1 MNTYFTILCG
11 GSGTRL
17 WPLSRKNRPKQFVPF
32 LGNKTLLEQTIERIE
47 PLAKNKNHIGVVTT
61 QEQIQL
67 IKQTAGNKIG
77 FIVEEPCARNTGP
90 ALLYACFEI
99 QKKDPYSII
108 TFMHSDAFIPDAK
121 NFREHLSVA
130 IKYAKKNN
138 IIATLG
144 IIPTTPATSY
154 GYIQADAKNIT
165 AKTCYPLK
173 QFHEKPNQQTAEK
186 YIKQNDMFWNPGLF
200 IGKVSVF
207 LQEFKTHAPE
217 MYDAVKKYVATNSG
231 YETVPKISFDCAVM
245 EKTKNAVVMP
255 CDFEWSDV
263 GNLDVFL
270 SLKEKFEG
278 QTSKTLSL
286 ESSNN
291 LVHVEGKI
299 VALIGIKNLC
309 IVEQDG
315 ILVIIQRDKVENVK
329 NILPMIKE
337 NTKLL

>member
-130 IKYAKKNN
+130 IKYAKK
-138 IIATLG
+138 IISLQHLELYQQLLQQVTD
-144 IIPTTPATSY
+144 IF
-154 GYIQADAKNIT
+154 
-165 AKTCYPLK
+165 K
-173 QFHEKPNQQTAEK
+173 QTQ
-186 YIKQNDMFWNPGLF
+186 
-200 IGKVSVF
+200 
-207 LQEFKTHAPE
+207 
-217 MYDAVKKYVATNSG
+217 
-231 YETVPKISFDCAVM
+231 
-245 EKTKNAVVMP
+245 
-255 CDFEWSDV
+255 
-263 GNLDVFL
+263 
-270 SLKEKFEG
+270 
-278 QTSKTLSL
+278 KTL
-286 ESSNN
+286 
-291 LVHVEGKI
+291 
-299 VALIGIKNLC
+299 
-309 IVEQDG
+309 
-315 ILVIIQRDKVENVK
+315 
-329 NILPMIKE
+329 LPKHAIH
-337 NTKLL
+337 